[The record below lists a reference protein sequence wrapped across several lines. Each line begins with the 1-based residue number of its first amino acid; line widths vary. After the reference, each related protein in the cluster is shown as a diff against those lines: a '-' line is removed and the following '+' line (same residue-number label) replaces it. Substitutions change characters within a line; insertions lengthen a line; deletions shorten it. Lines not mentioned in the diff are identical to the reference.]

1 VSENKSAKLFS
12 FKQNQIKK
20 KNPNLISHRNLETV
34 LFFVFCFT
42 LYEYKMVKSNMKNL
56 HY

>member
-1 VSENKSAKLFS
+1 MSENKSAKLFS

-34 LFFVFCFT
+34 LFFV
-42 LYEYKMVKSNMKNL
+42 LPYMNIRWLKVI
-56 HY
+56 